1 MAAFRALELQAD
13 SQKDAAGL
21 ARLSVIEEGQ
31 VEGRQ
36 SQRPEGGALASLGE
50 ALQAAGSESSTEEGT
65 QVASGRPQS
74 PCDRCHGFLE
84 WTLQGEEEK
93 SNPQWAGP
101 SLFQVDRSSSGRW
114 VFRLSTWFSTQA
126 EELSIPLLAVSSVRE
141 YKQDALGMI
150 FFVRYKASGG
160 ARVQVLF
167 RAANSESRTAWVSD
181 ICEAIRQ
188 ARSEASGR

>member
-1 MAAFRALELQAD
+1 MASWNGRYKVKRRRAIHSGQAHRCF
-13 SQKDAAGL
+13 KWIEAA
-21 ARLSVIEEGQ
+21 
-31 VEGRQ
+31 
-36 SQRPEGGALASLGE
+36 
-50 ALQAAGSESSTEEGT
+50 QAAGSSVSPLGRVAQSS
-65 QVASGRPQS
+65 
-74 PCDRCHGFLE
+74 
-84 WTLQGEEEK
+84 
-93 SNPQWAGP
+93 
-101 SLFQVDRSSSGRW
+101 
-114 VFRLSTWFSTQA
+114 
-126 EELSIPLLAVSSVRE
+126 ELSIPLLAVSSVRE